1 MSNQNKN
8 NLPPWYNGGNEPA
21 SGWTPSW
28 NHVSMD
34 PSNSNSRQQTQPS
47 YQPQDNPNWYPGQIE
62 TPTHPSRGG
71 PTPSRA
77 PTRPPAPQPS
87 DRQQLH
93 EQLQQS
99 QYYDQAF
106 SRPPSANTS
115 TESQLQQT
123 SLSTSTQP
131 SPKTS
136 SVTTQP
142 TPAKTE
148 STHAGHS
155 GSSKQTE
162 RKGGPGEASGQ
173 KRKRKSQAAAEVD
186 EQSAPSP
193 SEADKDKEKR
203 TKTGRACD
211 ACRTKKIRCDILPSG
226 DEPSGLDSQPI
237 CAHCKQSNLECTF
250 FLPITETRFKKKR
263 HTADKSQAASTD
275 TQTISTGLVPN
286 GSLTQNSGGPDTYE
300 YENMGGGVLKSDDRG
315 GGRVEGEFTVSSS
328 SQLHGANS
336 QCTGPTSI
344 AFLLRTTIPT
354 IPSEAFDLRHHNSWE
369 VLEDGNGLIRVN
381 APPSPPLH
389 ADADPSDPTRAHNR
403 LNKPVLSGQTMSL
416 LVNAYFSEVAPLFP
430 IISRAEFAA
439 KTPPSPLMLYSICGL
454 GATRRQFPREIFA
467 GVRGVINGLL
477 RSNDVL
483 SDAKIENV
491 QALLLL
497 AQVGDL
503 HAQPTAATASASLI
517 RTGAA
522 IRMAQDLGLHRESA
536 MRAQGA
542 QDLAYVELRR
552 RVWATCVIMDRWY
565 GAALGIPLLIDLL
578 DCDVLLPA
586 PYAISSSTEPS
597 EWPLEPDFMA
607 LSEHLKLS
615 ILIGRV
621 LKMIYSPTGLKHAT
635 DAQLAGLVSDM
646 EKWKEQLP
654 QELQFQ
660 GKESSH
666 VAGLLH
672 LGYTALQ
679 FLFWRVF
686 MRITYSCPPHLTF
699 CVEITH
705 WSKMIAWSRAALEWL
720 DANDDALDTLFIFPY
735 AATSCALIQ
744 YHTWARRGDSVALNT
759 LKLVKETA
767 TRWEHAVQPDQM
779 SIRRKTCETMTLLY
793 EAALKTDPDSQEN
806 RMAPKIPAN
815 PTAGVIPRQGAFSK
829 LQSRKDES
837 LKGGGVF
844 VAESEKERHLS
855 GLNRGDVVLSS
866 DMDSEQAQDLQDQA
880 HDRVQTHNG
889 QIVKANVV
897 ADQQAP
903 EGLQQDVS
911 QAKDASV
918 KDVLQVM
925 PKETYNVNPLINQN
939 GANGNTSMNFNQS
952 DEGGMALSGGMMD
965 ITRQAQQYPM
975 PDYPTQPHE
984 SQEYHFHQ
992 IPGSGGQGGKP
1003 EQHDTQFQNEPHHHH
1018 HQMYSGHG
1026 PGQGPGSA
1034 PQYHQD
1040 LPHEPHNN
1048 NKTNGYF
1055 NVNPYHSSQQGP
1067 GHTGPPD
1074 NNNNSSGN
1082 FDPSFL
1088 DSLPVS
1094 TFDWESWTN
1103 YFDKFLPAANQ
1114 NFETMQ

>member
-8 NLPPWYNGGNEPA
+8 NLPPWYSGGNEPA
-21 SGWTPSW
+21 SGWIPSW

-34 PSNSNSRQQTQPS
+34 SSNSTNSQQTQPS
-47 YQPQDNPNWYPGQIE
+47 YQPQENPHWYPGQLE
-62 TPTHPSRGG
+62 TPTPESDPTRGDPAPSR
-71 PTPSRA
+71 PPVRDPSE
-77 PTRPPAPQPS
+77 
-87 DRQQLH
+87 RQQQKRH
-93 EQLQQS
+93 EQLRQS

-106 SRPPSANTS
+106 SRPPSANTAP
-115 TESQLQQT
+115 ESQFQQT
-123 SLSTSTQP
+123 PRSSSTMP
-131 SPKTS
+131 SPRIS
-136 SVTTQP
+136 SVTTQATP
-142 TPAKTE
+142 TKTDFTE
-148 STHAGHS
+148 AGPS
-155 GSSKQTE
+155 GSSKQTG
-162 RKGGPGEASGQ
+162 RKGGAGPLGK

-186 EQSAPSP
+186 DQLAPSP

-226 DEPSGLDSQPI
+226 DAPSGLDSQPI

-263 HTADKSQAASTD
+263 QTADKLQAPPAD
-275 TQTISTGLVPN
+275 TQTLSN
-286 GSLTQNSGGPDTYE
+286 GVVTSGSSMQNQGSPDTYD
-300 YENMGGGVLKSDDRG
+300 YENMGGGATKSNDRS
-315 GGRVEGEFTVSSS
+315 GGRVE
-328 SQLHGANS
+328 
-336 QCTGPTSI
+336 GPTSI
-344 AFLLRTTIPT
+344 AFLLHTTIPT

-369 VLEDGNGLIRVN
+369 VLEDGNGVIRVN
-381 APPSPPLH
+381 APPSAPLH

-403 LNKPVLSGQTMSL
+403 LNKPILSGQTMSL

-430 IISRAEFAA
+430 IVSRAEFAA
-439 KTPPSPLMLYSICGL
+439 KTTPSPLMLYSICGL

-477 RSNDVL
+477 RSNDIL
-483 SDAKIENV
+483 SDAKFENV

-536 MRAQGA
+536 LRAQGP

-586 PYAISSSTEPS
+586 PYAISSLTEPS

-654 QELQFQ
+654 EELQFQ

-699 CVEITH
+699 CVEVSH
-705 WSKMIAWSRAALEWL
+705 WSKMIAWSRDALEWL
-720 DANDDALDTLFIFPY
+720 DANDDALDTLFVFPY

-744 YHTWARRGDSVALNT
+744 YHTWARRGDSAALDT

-806 RMAPKIPAN
+806 RMAHKLPAN
-815 PTAGVIPRQGAFSK
+815 PTAGVIPRQGGFSK
-829 LQSRKDES
+829 LQFKKDES
-837 LKGGGVF
+837 MKGGGVF
-844 VAESEKERHLS
+844 VAESEKERNLS

-866 DMDSEQAQDLQDQA
+866 DIDSEQAQDLQDQA
-880 HDRVQTHNG
+880 HDRVQTHDA
-889 QIVKANVV
+889 QIAKADVL
-897 ADQQAP
+897 ADQQAS
-903 EGLQQDVS
+903 EGPHQDVS
-911 QAKDASV
+911 QAKDASGQ
-918 KDVLQVM
+918 DVLQIM
-925 PKETYNVNPLINQN
+925 PKGSYNVNPLINQD
-939 GANGNTSMNFNQS
+939 GSYSNTSMNLNQS
-952 DEGGMALSGGMMD
+952 DEGGMALGRGMMD

-975 PDYPTQPHE
+975 PNYPTQPDE
-984 SQEYHFHQ
+984 LQEYHFQQ

-1003 EQHDTQFQNEPHHHH
+1003 EQPDTKIQTQTQHHH
-1018 HQMYSGHG
+1018 HQMYGGPGHG
-1026 PGQGPGSA
+1026 HGQEPGSA
-1034 PQYHQD
+1034 PQYHSD

-1048 NKTNGYF
+1048 NKTNGYS
-1055 NVNPYHSSQQGP
+1055 NANPYHSSQQGQ

>member
-8 NLPPWYNGGNEPA
+8 NLPPWYSGGNEPS
-21 SGWTPSW
+21 SGWIPSW

-34 PSNSNSRQQTQPS
+34 SSNSTNPQQTQPS
-47 YQPQDNPNWYPGQIE
+47 YQPQDNPHWYPGQLE
-62 TPTHPSRGG
+62 TPTPELD
-71 PTPSRA
+71 
-77 PTRPPAPQPS
+77 PTRGDPAPPRPPVRNPS
-87 DRQQLH
+87 ERQQQQRH

-106 SRPPSANTS
+106 SRAPSANTA
-115 TESQLQQT
+115 TESQPQQAPR
-123 SLSTSTQP
+123 SSSIMP
-131 SPKTS
+131 SPRTS
-136 SVTTQP
+136 SVTTQA
-142 TPAKTE
+142 TPAKTD
-148 STHAGHS
+148 STEAGPS
-155 GSSKQTE
+155 ESSKQTD
-162 RKGGPGEASGQ
+162 RKGGAGGAGALGK

-186 EQSAPSP
+186 DQLAPSP
-193 SEADKDKEKR
+193 SEPDKDKEKR

-226 DEPSGLDSQPI
+226 DAPSGLDSQPI

-263 HTADKSQAASTD
+263 QTADKLQAPSAD
-275 TQTISTGLVPN
+275 TQTQSTGVVTS
-286 GSLTQNSGGPDTYE
+286 GSSMQHQGSPDTYD
-300 YENMGGGVLKSDDRG
+300 YENMGGGATKSNDRG
-315 GGRVEGEFTVSSS
+315 GGRVEG
-328 SQLHGANS
+328 
-336 QCTGPTSI
+336 PTSI
-344 AFLLRTTIPT
+344 AFLLHTTIPT

-369 VLEDGNGLIRVN
+369 VLEDGNGVIRVN
-381 APPSPPLH
+381 APPSAPLH

-403 LNKPVLSGQTMSL
+403 LNKPILSGQMMSL

-430 IISRAEFAA
+430 IVSRAEFAA
-439 KTPPSPLMLYSICGL
+439 KTTPSPLMLYSICGL

-477 RSNDVL
+477 RSNDIL
-483 SDAKIENV
+483 SDAKFENV

-536 MRAQGA
+536 LRAQGP

-586 PYAISSSTEPS
+586 PYAISSLTEPS

-654 QELQFQ
+654 EELQFQ
-660 GKESSH
+660 GKESPH

-699 CVEITH
+699 CVKVSH
-705 WSKMIAWSRAALEWL
+705 WSKMIAWSRDALEWL
-720 DANDDALDTLFIFPY
+720 DANDDALDTLFVFPY

-744 YHTWARRGDSVALNT
+744 YHTWARRGDSVALDT

-806 RMAPKIPAN
+806 RMAPKLPAN
-815 PTAGVIPRQGAFSK
+815 PTAGVIPRQGGFSK
-829 LQSRKDES
+829 LQFKKDES
-837 LKGGGVF
+837 MKGGGVF
-844 VAESEKERHLS
+844 VAESETERNLS

-866 DMDSEQAQDLQDQA
+866 GIDPEQAQDLQDQA
-880 HDRVQTHNG
+880 HDRVQTHDG
-889 QIVKANVV
+889 QIAKANVS
-897 ADQQAP
+897 ADQQAS
-903 EGLQQDVS
+903 EGPQQDVS
-911 QAKDASV
+911 QAKDASL
-918 KDVLQVM
+918 KDDFQIM
-925 PKETYNVNPLINQN
+925 PKGSYNVNPLINQD
-939 GANGNTSMNFNQS
+939 GAYSDTGMNFNQS
-952 DEGGMALSGGMMD
+952 DEGGMALGGGMMD
-965 ITRQAQQYPM
+965 ITRHTQQFPM
-975 PDYPTQPHE
+975 PNYPTQPHE
-984 SQEYHFHQ
+984 LKEYHFQQ

-1003 EQHDTQFQNEPHHHH
+1003 EQHDTQTQTQPHHN
-1018 HQMYSGHG
+1018 HQMYAG
-1026 PGQGPGSA
+1026 PGPGSAQGPGSA
-1034 PQYHQD
+1034 PQYHQG
-1040 LPHEPHNN
+1040 LPHEPHDN
-1048 NKTNGYF
+1048 NKTNGYS
-1055 NVNPYHSSQQGP
+1055 NINPYYFNQQGQ

-1074 NNNNSSGN
+1074 NNNNISGN